1 VTKSQDVVI
10 AEMRKDIEYIKK
22 AVDEIVEHNVT
33 KAEYYS
39 LKRRV
44 ALLERA
50 VWGVAGFIVMSVIGY
65 ILVRNGI
72 TS

>member
-1 VTKSQDVVI
+1 MTKSQDVVI
-10 AEMRKDIEYIKK
+10 AEMRKDIEYIKQ
-22 AVDEIVEHNVT
+22 AVDAINEHNVSKDDH
-33 KAEYYS
+33 KA

-72 TS
+72 SS